1 MIKLFLNLRI
11 ELEASEIVDLA
22 DGIKSGD
29 RKAIAQAITLME
41 SIKADDHAIAEALL
55 EQLGTANESSIRI
68 GISGTPGVGKSTFI
82 EALGQLILKE
92 GNQLAILAVD
102 PTSSISGGSILA
114 DKTRMASL
122 SRDKN
127 VFIRPSPSGD
137 NLGGVNRSTRESIAI
152 VEAAGF
158 NVTLVET
165 VGVGQSE
172 TEVFEMTDIFIV
184 LLNPGGGDELQ
195 GIKRGITELSD
206 IIVVNKSDGDL
217 ESSSK
222 STVLDY
228 KNALKLMKPRIKDWS
243 VPIIAC
249 SALEKTGLE
258 KCWESIQNLQEL
270 LLTSRQLESNRNK
283 QKEKWLIKE
292 TRQGLL
298 DALDEDEEIQNK
310 LKTMQEKISEENR
323 SVKAEAKNIIA
334 NFLSK
339 LRNNK

>member
-1 MIKLFLNLRI
+1 M
-11 ELEASEIVDLA
+11 EASEIIDLA
-22 DGIKSGD
+22 DGIKSSN

-41 SIKADDHAIAEALL
+41 SIKADDRVNAEALL
-55 EQLGTANESSIRI
+55 EQLGTVNESSIRI

-92 GNQLAILAVD
+92 GNRLAILAVD
-102 PTSSISGGSILA
+102 PTSSVSGGSILA

-122 SRDKN
+122 SRDEN

-217 ESSSK
+217 ESSSR

-339 LRNNK
+339 LRKNK

>member
-1 MIKLFLNLRI
+1 M
-11 ELEASEIVDLA
+11 EASEIVDLA

-41 SIKADDHAIAEALL
+41 SIKADDRAIAEALL

>member
-1 MIKLFLNLRI
+1 M
-11 ELEASEIVDLA
+11 EASEIIDLA
-22 DGIKSGD
+22 YQIKLGN

-41 SIKADDHAIAEALL
+41 SIKADDRAIAEALL
-55 EQLGTANESSIRI
+55 EQLGTVNESSIRI

-82 EALGQLILKE
+82 EAFGQLILKE

-122 SRDKN
+122 SRDEN

-258 KCWESIQNLQEL
+258 KCWKSIQNLQEL
-270 LLTSRQLESNRNK
+270 LLTSCQLESNRNK

-298 DALDEDEEIQNK
+298 DALDEDEDIQNK
-310 LKTMQEKISEENR
+310 LKTMQEKISVENR
-323 SVKAEAKNIIA
+323 SVKSEAKNIIT
-334 NFLSK
+334 NFLNK
-339 LRNNK
+339 LRKNK

>member
-1 MIKLFLNLRI
+1 LNLRI

-92 GNQLAILAVD
+92 GNRLAILAVD

-270 LLTSRQLESNRNK
+270 LLTSRQLESNRNQ

>member
-92 GNQLAILAVD
+92 GNRLAILAVD

-270 LLTSRQLESNRNK
+270 LLTSRQLESNRNQ

-323 SVKAEAKNIIA
+323 SVKTEAKNIIA

>member
-41 SIKADDHAIAEALL
+41 SIKADDRAIAEALL

-92 GNQLAILAVD
+92 GNRLAILAVD

-258 KCWESIQNLQEL
+258 KCWKSIQNLQEL
-270 LLTSRQLESNRNK
+270 LLTSRQLESNRNQ

>member
-1 MIKLFLNLRI
+1 M
-11 ELEASEIVDLA
+11 EASEIVDLA

-41 SIKADDHAIAEALL
+41 SIKADDRAIAEALL
-55 EQLGTANESSIRI
+55 EQLSTANEPSIRI

-92 GNQLAILAVD
+92 GNRLAILAVD
-102 PTSSISGGSILA
+102 PTSSVSGGSILA

-122 SRDKN
+122 SRDEN

-217 ESSSK
+217 ESSSR

-258 KCWESIQNLQEL
+258 KCWESIQNLREL

-323 SVKAEAKNIIA
+323 SVKTEAKNIIA

-339 LRNNK
+339 LRKNK

>member
-1 MIKLFLNLRI
+1 M
-11 ELEASEIVDLA
+11 EASEIVDLA

-270 LLTSRQLESNRNK
+270 LLTSRQLESNRNQ

>member
-1 MIKLFLNLRI
+1 
-11 ELEASEIVDLA
+11 
-22 DGIKSGD
+22 
-29 RKAIAQAITLME
+29 
-41 SIKADDHAIAEALL
+41 
-55 EQLGTANESSIRI
+55 
-68 GISGTPGVGKSTFI
+68 
-82 EALGQLILKE
+82 
-92 GNQLAILAVD
+92 
-102 PTSSISGGSILA
+102 
-114 DKTRMASL
+114 
-122 SRDKN
+122 
-127 VFIRPSPSGD
+127 
-137 NLGGVNRSTRESIAI
+137 
-152 VEAAGF
+152 
-158 NVTLVET
+158 VET

>member
-1 MIKLFLNLRI
+1 M
-11 ELEASEIVDLA
+11 EASEIVDLA

-92 GNQLAILAVD
+92 GNRLAILAVD

-195 GIKRGITELSD
+195 GIKRGIIELSD

-217 ESSSK
+217 ESLSR

-249 SALEKTGLE
+249 SALKKRGLE
-258 KCWESIQNLQEL
+258 KCWQSIQNLREL
-270 LLTSRQLESNRNK
+270 LLISHQLEINRSQ

>member
-1 MIKLFLNLRI
+1 
-11 ELEASEIVDLA
+11 LEASEIIDLA
-22 DGIKSGD
+22 DGIKSSD

-41 SIKADDHAIAEALL
+41 SIKVDDRANAEALL

-68 GISGTPGVGKSTFI
+68 GISGTPGVGKYTFI

-92 GNQLAILAVD
+92 GNRLAILAVD
-102 PTSSISGGSILA
+102 PTSSVSGGSILA
-114 DKTRMASL
+114 DKTRMTSL
-122 SRDKN
+122 SHDEN

-217 ESSSK
+217 ESSSR

-323 SVKAEAKNIIA
+323 SVKTEAKNIIA

-339 LRNNK
+339 LRKNK

>member
-1 MIKLFLNLRI
+1 
-11 ELEASEIVDLA
+11 LEASEIVDLA

>member
-1 MIKLFLNLRI
+1 
-11 ELEASEIVDLA
+11 LETSEIVGLA
-22 DGIKSGD
+22 DRIKLGN

-41 SIKADDHAIAEALL
+41 SVKTDDRAFAEALL
-55 EQLGTANESSIRI
+55 EQLGTASESSIRI

-92 GNQLAILAVD
+92 GNRLAILAVD

-114 DKTRMASL
+114 DKTRMTSL
-122 SRDKN
+122 SQNEN
-127 VFIRPSPSGD
+127 VFIRPSPAGD
-137 NLGGVNRSTRESIAI
+137 NLGGVNRSTRESIAV
-152 VEAAGF
+152 VEASGF
-158 NVTLVET
+158 NITLVET

-195 GIKRGITELSD
+195 GIKRGIIELSD

-217 ESSSK
+217 ESSSR

-243 VPIIAC
+243 VPVIAC
-249 SALEKTGLE
+249 SAIEKTGLE

-270 LLTSRQLESNRNK
+270 LSTSHQLESNRNQ

-323 SVKAEAKNIIA
+323 SVKTEAKNIIA

>member
-1 MIKLFLNLRI
+1 M
-11 ELEASEIVDLA
+11 EASEIVDLA

-41 SIKADDHAIAEALL
+41 SIKADDRAIAEALL

-92 GNQLAILAVD
+92 GNRLAILAVD

>member
-1 MIKLFLNLRI
+1 
-11 ELEASEIVDLA
+11 LEASEIVDLA

-92 GNQLAILAVD
+92 GNRLAILAVD

-270 LLTSRQLESNRNK
+270 LLTSRQLESNRNQ

>member
-1 MIKLFLNLRI
+1 M
-11 ELEASEIVDLA
+11 
-22 DGIKSGD
+22 
-29 RKAIAQAITLME
+29 
-41 SIKADDHAIAEALL
+41 
-55 EQLGTANESSIRI
+55 
-68 GISGTPGVGKSTFI
+68 
-82 EALGQLILKE
+82 
-92 GNQLAILAVD
+92 
-102 PTSSISGGSILA
+102 
-114 DKTRMASL
+114 
-122 SRDKN
+122 
-127 VFIRPSPSGD
+127 
-137 NLGGVNRSTRESIAI
+137 
-152 VEAAGF
+152 
-158 NVTLVET
+158 ET

-195 GIKRGITELSD
+195 GIKRGIIELSD

-217 ESSSK
+217 ESLSR

-249 SALEKTGLE
+249 SALKKRGLE
-258 KCWESIQNLQEL
+258 KCWQSIQNLREL
-270 LLTSRQLESNRNK
+270 LLISHQLESNRNQ

-310 LKTMQEKISEENR
+310 LKTMQEKLSEENR
-323 SVKAEAKNIIA
+323 SVKTEAKNIIA

-339 LRNNK
+339 LSKNK

>member
-1 MIKLFLNLRI
+1 M
-11 ELEASEIVDLA
+11 EASEIVDLA

-41 SIKADDHAIAEALL
+41 SIKADDRAIAEALL
-55 EQLGTANESSIRI
+55 EQLSTANEPSIRI

-92 GNQLAILAVD
+92 GNRLAILAVD
-102 PTSSISGGSILA
+102 PTSSVSGGSILA

-122 SRDKN
+122 SRDEN

-323 SVKAEAKNIIA
+323 SVKTEAKNIIA

-339 LRNNK
+339 LRKNK

>member
-1 MIKLFLNLRI
+1 M
-11 ELEASEIVDLA
+11 EASEIIDLA

-92 GNQLAILAVD
+92 GNRLAILAVD

-270 LLTSRQLESNRNK
+270 LLTSRQLESNRNQ

>member
-1 MIKLFLNLRI
+1 M
-11 ELEASEIVDLA
+11 EASEIVDLA

-92 GNQLAILAVD
+92 GNRLAILAVD

-114 DKTRMASL
+114 DKTIMASL

-243 VPIIAC
+243 VTGVQTCALPIWAAD
-249 SALEKTGLE
+249 SERRQ
-258 KCWESIQNLQEL
+258 SIGHSG
-270 LLTSRQLESNRNK
+270 SRSHFIHQWWFHSGR
-283 QKEKWLIKE
+283 
-292 TRQGLL
+292 
-298 DALDEDEEIQNK
+298 
-310 LKTMQEKISEENR
+310 
-323 SVKAEAKNIIA
+323 
-334 NFLSK
+334 
-339 LRNNK
+339 

>member
-1 MIKLFLNLRI
+1 LIKLFLNLRI

-92 GNQLAILAVD
+92 GNRLAILAVD

>member
-1 MIKLFLNLRI
+1 
-11 ELEASEIVDLA
+11 LEASEIVDLA

-41 SIKADDHAIAEALL
+41 SIKADDRAIAEALL

-92 GNQLAILAVD
+92 GNRLAILAVD

>member
-22 DGIKSGD
+22 YRIKSGN

-41 SIKADDHAIAEALL
+41 SIKPDDRAIAEALL

-82 EALGQLILKE
+82 EAFGQLILKE

-217 ESSSK
+217 ESLSRN
-222 STVLDY
+222 TVLDY
-228 KNALKLMKPRIKDWS
+228 KNALKLMKPRIKDWL
-243 VPIIAC
+243 VPVIAC
-249 SALEKTGLE
+249 SALEKKGLE
-258 KCWESIQNLQEL
+258 KCWESIQNLREL

-298 DALDEDEEIQNK
+298 DALDEDEDIQNK

-323 SVKAEAKNIIA
+323 SVKSEAKNIIA

-339 LRNNK
+339 LRKNK

>member
-11 ELEASEIVDLA
+11 ELEASEIIDLA
-22 DGIKSGD
+22 YQIKLGN

-41 SIKADDHAIAEALL
+41 SIKADDRAIAEALL

-82 EALGQLILKE
+82 EAFGQLILKE

-217 ESSSK
+217 ESLSRN
-222 STVLDY
+222 TVLDY
-228 KNALKLMKPRIKDWS
+228 KNALQLMKPRIKDWL
-243 VPIIAC
+243 VPVIAC

-258 KCWESIQNLQEL
+258 KCWETIQNLREL

-283 QKEKWLIKE
+283 QREKWLIKE

-298 DALDEDEEIQNK
+298 DALDEDEDIQNK

-323 SVKAEAKNIIA
+323 SVKSEAKNIIA

-339 LRNNK
+339 LRKNK

>member
-1 MIKLFLNLRI
+1 LIKLFLNLRI

-92 GNQLAILAVD
+92 GNRLAILAVD

-270 LLTSRQLESNRNK
+270 LLTSRQLESNRNQ

>member
-1 MIKLFLNLRI
+1 MRI

-127 VFIRPSPSGD
+127 VFIRPSPSGN

>member
-1 MIKLFLNLRI
+1 M
-11 ELEASEIVDLA
+11 EASEIIDLA
-22 DGIKSGD
+22 YRIKSGD

-41 SIKADDHAIAEALL
+41 SIKADDRAIAETLL

-82 EALGQLILKE
+82 EAFGQLILKE

-122 SRDKN
+122 SRDEN

-258 KCWESIQNLQEL
+258 KCWKSIQNLQEL
-270 LLTSRQLESNRNK
+270 LLTSCQLESNRNK

-339 LRNNK
+339 LRKNK

>member
-1 MIKLFLNLRI
+1 MLFRSRLRQV
-11 ELEASEIVDLA
+11 LEASEIVDLA

-92 GNQLAILAVD
+92 GNRLAILAVD

-270 LLTSRQLESNRNK
+270 LLTSRQLESNRNQ

>member
-1 MIKLFLNLRI
+1 M
-11 ELEASEIVDLA
+11 EASEIVDLA

-92 GNQLAILAVD
+92 GNRLAILAVD

-270 LLTSRQLESNRNK
+270 LLTSRQLESNRNQ

>member
-41 SIKADDHAIAEALL
+41 SIKADDRAIAEALL

>member
-92 GNQLAILAVD
+92 GNRLAILAVD

-195 GIKRGITELSD
+195 GIKRGIIELSD

-217 ESSSK
+217 ESLSR

-249 SALEKTGLE
+249 SALKKRGLE
-258 KCWESIQNLQEL
+258 KCWQSIQNLREL
-270 LLTSRQLESNRNK
+270 LLISHQLEINRSQ

>member
-41 SIKADDHAIAEALL
+41 SIKADDRAIAEALL

-92 GNQLAILAVD
+92 GNRLAILAVD

-258 KCWESIQNLQEL
+258 KCWKSIQNLQEL

>member
-92 GNQLAILAVD
+92 GNRLAILAVD

-270 LLTSRQLESNRNK
+270 LLTSRQLESNRNQ

-298 DALDEDEEIQNK
+298 DVLDEDEEIQNK

>member
-92 GNQLAILAVD
+92 GNRLAILAVD

-270 LLTSRQLESNRNK
+270 LLTSRQLESNRNQ